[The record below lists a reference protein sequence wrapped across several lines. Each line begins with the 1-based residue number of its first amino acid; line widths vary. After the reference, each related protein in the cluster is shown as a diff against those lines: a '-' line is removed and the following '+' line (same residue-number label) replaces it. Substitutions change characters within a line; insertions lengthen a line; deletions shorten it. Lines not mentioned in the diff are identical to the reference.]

1 MYCMK
6 TLVRRY
12 VPRTRRALGSLL
24 HLHPAPWRWKVGVEA
39 GLALGLP
46 LALFTAIG
54 HQPWGMQAALG
65 AFTALYGA
73 SLNRRD
79 RMHLLPLIAVG
90 LVLAAAVGV
99 LCAGNHWLTSVGLIV
114 VGALAGTVALGIQL
128 GPPGPMMFVLVAAV
142 SGHLATPRQL
152 GGAGLPGGP
161 LIGLV
166 ALGSA
171 LAYLVVILPLALPSV
186 RHWHNSPS
194 GLRTLFPRFGFD
206 ADTAA
211 VVLRVVVAVAVAS
224 LLSRSL
230 GAYRSYWVVL
240 SAVAV
245 LQSSPSRKLTTI
257 RAVHRVVGTMLGIG
271 LFELLAL
278 THPVGFGV
286 VLLLTLLQAA
296 TEVVVARNYALAL
309 FFITPLA
316 LTNSTVGHAGST
328 LVTVQGRLLDTL
340 LGAGIALAIF
350 GAGEGLRRLWAWRNT
365 NSPAAT
371 PNQ

>member
-1 MYCMK
+1 MK
-6 TLVRRY
+6 TLVQRY

-24 HLHPAPWRWKVGVEA
+24 QLHPAPWRWKVGVEA

-46 LALFTAIG
+46 LALFTALG

-79 RMHLLPLIAVG
+79 RMHLLPLVAAG
-90 LVLAAAVGV
+90 LVLAASVGV
-99 LCAGNHWLTSVGLIV
+99 LCAGNHWLTSVALIV
-114 VGALAGTVALGIQL
+114 VSALASTGALGVRL
-128 GPPGPMMFVLVAAV
+128 GPPGPLMFVLVAAV

-152 GGAGLPGGP
+152 GGAGLPGGS

-171 LAYLVVILPLALPSV
+171 LAYLVVVMPLAWPSV
-186 RHWHNSPS
+186 RRRHGSPS
-194 GLRTLFPRFGFD
+194 GLRTLFPRFSFD

-211 VVLRVVVAVAVAS
+211 MVLRVVVAVAVAS
-224 LLSRSL
+224 LLGRPL

-240 SAVAV
+240 STVAV
-245 LQSSPSRKLTTI
+245 LQSSPSRKLTSI
-257 RAVHRVVGTMLGIG
+257 RAVHRVVGTLLGIG
-271 LFELLAL
+271 LFELVAFFR
-278 THPVGFGV
+278 PIGFGV
-286 VLLLTLLQAA
+286 VALLMLLQAA

-309 FFITPLA
+309 LFITPLA
-316 LTNSTVGHAGST
+316 LTNSTIGHAGST

-350 GAGEGLRRLWAWRNT
+350 WAGEWLRRLRAKRNAD
-365 NSPAAT
+365 SAT
-371 PNQ
+371 PNTSS